1 MRDKFLWNSGYGA
14 ANPERL
20 SQSGMIKILC
30 RAVIEQGVRG
40 KPITRTDETARYPF
54 KVTHVYGKFFETK
67 AY

>member
-40 KPITRTDETARYPF
+40 KPITRTDETARSFQSYACIR
-54 KVTHVYGKFFETK
+54 KVLRK
-67 AY
+67 